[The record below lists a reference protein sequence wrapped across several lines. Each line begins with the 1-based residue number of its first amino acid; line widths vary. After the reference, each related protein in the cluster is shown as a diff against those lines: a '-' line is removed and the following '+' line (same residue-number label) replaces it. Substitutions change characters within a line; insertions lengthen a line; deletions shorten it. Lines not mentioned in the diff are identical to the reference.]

1 MDKKGKQSNYK
12 GKYYDPNY
20 RENKRKYGDSY
31 DPKKFQV
38 PNPNWEPNRSN
49 KYNSKLNN
57 DSNEY
62 DAGSYK
68 HANQTMKSEE
78 SRKRRNMLLK
88 NLLGLVIVLGIGTL
102 IFQIKDTFVAEVQS
116 IVSPDSV
123 VDESTPVIED
133 SLGVVAT
140 DTSNEVGPDIDSLLG
155 NAELGVY
162 ECDLAGERQS
172 IVKVD
177 IGAGDRQ
184 YYGYTNKNGQLVYT
198 YAESLKL
205 QDSSTEKLLDGRYCR
220 DEAAV
225 PGTESSN
232 YDQGHVIGDALGGTS
247 NAYNITP
254 QLSYLNQTEINNLE
268 MEMQDILYN
277 GGTVTNFSTKIFY
290 PDSKTQIPSRYE
302 ISYVLN
308 GEQREYTFENN

>member
-1 MDKKGKQSNYK
+1 MKKMRKQSNYK

-38 PNPNWEPNRSN
+38 PNPDWKPRNN
-49 KYNSKLNN
+49 KFNS

-88 NLLGLVIVLGIGTL
+88 NLLGLVIVLGIGRL
-102 IFQIKDTFVAEVQS
+102 VFQIRDNFVAEVQS
-116 IVSPDSV
+116 IVSLNSV
-123 VDESTPVIED
+123 IEESTPILED
-133 SLGVVAT
+133 SLNTETT
-140 DTSNEVGPDIDSLLG
+140 DPSKEVGPDIDSLVG
-155 NAELGVY
+155 NAEIEVD
-162 ECDLAGERQS
+162 ECDLSGERQS
-172 IVKVD
+172 SVKVD

-198 YAESLKL
+198 YADSLKL
-205 QDSSTEKLLDGRYCR
+205 QDSSREKLLDGRYCS

-232 YDQGHVIGDALGGTS
+232 YDQGHVIGDALGGVS

-268 MEMQDILYN
+268 IEMQDILYN
-277 GGTVTNFSTKIFY
+277 GGTVSNFSTKIFY

-308 GEQREYTFENN
+308 GEQRDYTFENN